1 MRKQTKLVA
10 VASAAALLAIG
21 ASMTSFAAAG
31 WVEEDGVW
39 YYYDSDGNRVED
51 EWKKSGDNWYWLDS
65 EENGAMAVDKLI
77 EDDDDTYYVDA
88 NGVMVK
94 NTWVMVVN
102 EDQDDDDDPAEYNY
116 YYMQSNGKAYKQTGD
131 SVSKKTINGKKYA
144 FDEDGKM
151 LYGWVDEDGEM
162 HNAEDEWM
170 DGWYYFG
177 DWTDGSMKTGWQ
189 KITVHDDRTSEK
201 DDDYDYW
208 FNFKSNGKKRT
219 KENLDDTWK
228 SGGKYYHFDE
238 DGVMVYQWFITTTDA
253 STAETT
259 KGWAYFNSPEDGARA
274 TKGWFK
280 VVPPTDD
287 NSYYEEDDTFAT
299 SDSEDE
305 DERWYYADSD
315 GELAVGE
322 IKKIKGKY
330 YGFYPEGS
338 KAGRM
343 MVGLCAIEMDPE
355 DGSQVV
361 GYAFGNSDYLD
372 MDADDLDD
380 FFDDVEDVYAGNSS
394 YDVDYLDNV
403 YMYFFG
409 DSDDIDTDGA
419 AKTGNVTIN
428 LDGDTFNF
436 YFKKTGGEESRGRG
450 ERGIDDGDYI
460 YDFGQKI
467 KADSDEKYIVVYA
480 DGDIGEDGVKVL
492 DYDSTDI
499 RNCSINEA
507 DLKKYKGY
515 NKDGDELVTFITG
528 FTENMYL
535 VNTSGK
541 IQDSKKSGTKDG
553 DDWYWWLEK
562 SSGGKGN
569 ILAYSNSKDF
579 DEIFDNTTQNAE
591 LLAELKAELGITSS
605 DFDWDD
611 LVVVA
616 ADDTDTSSDED

>member
-65 EENGAMAVDKLI
+65 EENGAMAIDKLV

-144 FDEDGKM
+144 FDDEGKM

-170 DGWYYFG
+170 DGMYYFG

-189 KITVHDDRTSEK
+189 KITVHDDRSSEK

-208 FNFKSNGKKRT
+208 FNFKSNGKKRYKT
-219 KENLDDTWK
+219 DPSDTWK
-228 SGGKYYHFDE
+228 SGGKYYQFDE

-259 KGWAYFNSPEDGARA
+259 QGWAYFNSPEDGARA

-280 VVPPTDD
+280 VVPPTED
-287 NSYYEEDDTFAT
+287 NTFYEEDDTFAT
-299 SDSEDE
+299 SDSDDE
-305 DERWYYADSD
+305 TERWYYADSD

-343 MVGLCAIEMDPE
+343 MAGLCALEMDPE

-361 GYAFGNSDYLD
+361 GYAFGNSDYLE

-380 FFDDVEDVYAGNSS
+380 FFDDVEDVYAGKSD
-394 YDVDYLDNV
+394 YDVDYLSNI

-419 AKTGNVTIN
+419 AKTGNVTVN
-428 LDGDTFNF
+428 LDGDTFSF

-480 DGDIGEDGVKVL
+480 DGDTGEDNVKVL
-492 DYDSTDI
+492 DYDSVDI
-499 RNCSINEA
+499 RNCEINEA

-515 NKDGDELVTFITG
+515 NKDGDELITFITG
-528 FTENMYL
+528 FTDNMYL

-562 SSGGKGN
+562 SEGGKGN

-579 DEIFDNTTQNAE
+579 DEIFKNTSQNAE
-591 LLAELKAELGITSS
+591 LLAELGVS
-605 DFDWDD
+605 DWDE
-611 LVVVA
+611 LEVVSA
-616 ADDTDTSSDED
+616 DTSSDED